1 MNKSDRDPPQSPPP
15 ALNLMARTDIAVA
28 AILVGF
34 LFLTVG
40 KSSWPNGETVHE
52 SIEMIGL
59 VLIMI
64 SIFGRMW
71 CSIYIGGRK
80 RHALVTYGPYS
91 VCRNP
96 IFDFTIIG
104 AVGVGAQVGS
114 AVVASVCG
122 LIAWFVMQRAARK
135 EEAALLSAF
144 GDAYSRYRERV
155 PRFWPKFSLWY
166 DREMVEVWPQ
176 TVVSAFLDASIFLVA
191 VPVAEGIE
199 YLHDI
204 NALPVLMILP

>member
-1 MNKSDRDPPQSPPP
+1 MNETSREPLQPPPP
-15 ALNLMARTDIAVA
+15 ALNLMARRDVVIALIV
-28 AILVGF
+28 VSF
-34 LFLTVG
+34 LFLAVG
-40 KSSWPNGETVHE
+40 KSRWPNGETAHE
-52 SIEMIGL
+52 TIEWIGL

-71 CSIYIGGRK
+71 CSIYIGGRERRK
-80 RHALVTYGPYS
+80 LITHGPYS

-96 IFDFTIIG
+96 IFDFTMIG

-114 AVVASVCG
+114 AVVALVCG
-122 LIAWFVMQRAARK
+122 LIAWIVLQRTVSK
-135 EEAALLSAF
+135 EEALLLSVF
-144 GDAYSRYRERV
+144 GDDYSFYRERV
-155 PRFWPKFSLWY
+155 PRFLPKASLWY

-191 VPVAEGIE
+191 VPLAEGIE

-204 NALPVLMILP
+204 NALPALMILP